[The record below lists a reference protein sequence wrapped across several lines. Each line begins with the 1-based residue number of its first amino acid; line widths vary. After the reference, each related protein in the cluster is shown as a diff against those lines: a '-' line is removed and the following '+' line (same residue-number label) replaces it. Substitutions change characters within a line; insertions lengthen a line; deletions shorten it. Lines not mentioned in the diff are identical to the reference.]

1 MGQSQFQI
9 PDRDADSFF
18 AEIESQR
25 RTGVR
30 LTRFFSLLHIRYLP
44 IRQLC
49 L

>member
-1 MGQSQFQI
+1 MSQSQFQI
-9 PDRDADSFF
+9 PDRDADPFF

-25 RTGVR
+25 CAGAR
-30 LTRFFSLLHIRYLP
+30 LTRFFSFLHIEYL